1 MHPVGNGLG
10 ATVTPL
16 DLLPPPLVLPAAT
29 SYWQVAFFCV
39 GVPPESFLTRLFPN
53 EVTSNSIA
61 GRPAVHPGQWCCMR
75 QKQRGRT
82 SRPGP
87 VSRPAPVYL
96 QPAARGFPETV
107 TPLDLLPPELVLPAT
122 SNLNWHK
129 ALGCPLPVPP
139 LMLFFSV
146 KPAVTRCIPSPRLP
160 IAVFSVV
167 VPPPER
173 RNPA

>member
-82 SRPGP
+82 SGPGP
-87 VSRPAPVYL
+87 HVKTRSGLLAARRQGVPGDGDAVGLVASRVGVTGHVEPELAQGVGL
-96 QPAARGFPETV
+96 PAAG
-107 TPLDLLPPELVLPAT
+107 PPADVVLQ
-122 SNLNWHK
+122 
-129 ALGCPLPVPP
+129 
-139 LMLFFSV
+139 
-146 KPAVTRCIPSPRLP
+146 R
-160 IAVFSVV
+160 
-167 VPPPER
+167 E
-173 RNPA
+173 